1 MEIDVAK
8 IYVVYTINT
17 DYKLAFVSNT
27 HLIALL
33 IYRVLF
39 QIIYGN

>member
-17 DYKLAFVSNT
+17 DYTLAFVSNT

-39 QIIYGN
+39 QISYGN